1 MDRELA
7 TWLTLMTGFL
17 LFKKNKTISLPAV
30 KGVLSHTIM
39 LALRQCWIV
48 GAATFGLI
56 PRTLLKCDATGASSS
71 WCLFHKSASRIDLS
85 LLSEENV
92 SKCMFVSIIKTQGL
106 ANSIIFLIYIYIFS
120 GLLGFC
126 LDSKP
131 LWMMERD
138 CFYFFSFFFLLHK
151 GCLPQLMCYI
161 ILEMCFGIIRSCW
174 PLLLS
179 PCVSVRV
186 FHPAQIL
193 EEMRALLKEP
203 PQGPSTRV
211 VSLIAS

>member
-1 MDRELA
+1 
-7 TWLTLMTGFL
+7 
-17 LFKKNKTISLPAV
+17 
-30 KGVLSHTIM
+30 M

-138 CFYFFSFFFLLHK
+138 CFYFFSFFFYFIK
-151 GCLPQLMCYI
+151 VVC
-161 ILEMCFGIIRSCW
+161 RSLCAT
-174 PLLLS
+174 LS
-179 PCVSVRV
+179 WKCVLGLSDHVGLYCCR
-186 FHPAQIL
+186 L
-193 EEMRALLKEP
+193 
-203 PQGPSTRV
+203 
-211 VSLIAS
+211 VSLCGCSILPKYWRRCVLC

>member
-1 MDRELA
+1 MPLEHHRHGASFIRRLHEL
-7 TWLTLMTGFL
+7 TCRCCQR
-17 LFKKNKTISLPAV
+17 KTCQSACLY
-30 KGVLSHTIM
+30 
-39 LALRQCWIV
+39 Q
-48 GAATFGLI
+48 
-56 PRTLLKCDATGASSS
+56 LLKPRAWRTASY
-71 WCLFHKSASRIDLS
+71 
-85 LLSEENV
+85 
-92 SKCMFVSIIKTQGL
+92 
-106 ANSIIFLIYIYIFS
+106 FLYIYIFF
-120 GLLGFC
+120 LVCWGFA
-126 LDSKP
+126 LTANLYGWWREIVSI
-131 LWMMERD
+131 
-138 CFYFFSFFFLLHK
+138 SFLFFLLHK